1 MNTVTETCSCDLSP
15 TALVKRHGTR
25 VLRAAMAASGSR
37 SAADDV
43 LQNVFLQLVRT
54 QPVFEN
60 DRHAKA
66 WLLRVAINCCKDL
79 HRSAWNSK
87 VSSLDELE
95 EGQASAR
102 ELVTQ
107 DSVVASAG
115 SNHSITGEHQPEE
128 AFAQA
133 EQKKTILEAVATLPS
148 RQRSCIHLFYFEGLN
163 IAEIALVTE
172 QPSATVKSHLHRGRA
187 KLQAILA
194 KEYDYE
200 A

>member
-1 MNTVTETCSCDLSP
+1 
-15 TALVKRHGTR
+15 
-25 VLRAAMAASGSR
+25 MAAGGSR